1 MPKRGWARSPRSASR
16 ISRGSRIAEARGSG
30 EPVSKVPH
38 ETVIRARY
46 GETDS
51 QGIINNANYL
61 SYFEIGRVEWLRAA
75 GLSYRELEE
84 RGIGLVVT
92 EALTRY
98 RSPARFDDELTLRT
112 TLAELGR
119 ASLRFDYSVSR
130 GGVELSTGYTRHGC
144 VDIASGRPRR
154 IPEDFAG
161 VLGSRA

>member
-1 MPKRGWARSPRSASR
+1 MPSPRSASPS
-16 ISRGSRIAEARGSG
+16 SRDSRIDAGPS
-30 EPVSKVPH
+30 H
-38 ETVIRARY
+38 ETTIRARY

-98 RSPARFDDELTLRT
+98 RFPARFDDELTLRT

-119 ASLRFDYSVSR
+119 ASLRFDYAVLRS
-130 GGVELSTGYTRHGC
+130 GQELSTGYTRHGC
-144 VDIASGRPRR
+144 VDIESGRPRR
-154 IPEDFAG
+154 IPEDFAR
-161 VLGSRA
+161 VLRSGR

>member
-1 MPKRGWARSPRSASR
+1 M
-16 ISRGSRIAEARGSG
+16 
-30 EPVSKVPH
+30 
-38 ETVIRARY
+38 RY

-51 QGIINNANYL
+51 QGIANNANYL

-98 RSPARFDDELTLRT
+98 RAPARFDDELTLRT
-112 TLAELGR
+112 ELAELGR
-119 ASLRFDYSVSR
+119 ASLRFDYAVSR
-130 GGVELSTGYTRHGC
+130 EGQELSAGYTRHGC

-154 IPEDFAG
+154 IPEDFAK
-161 VLGSRA
+161 VLRSSGGS